1 MPASKT
7 NNINTHHALEDHAYS
22 VRHSAAPQKKRG
34 FLERGTNSK
43 NICCST
49 VQILA
54 LMMIS
59 MFLFVISY
67 NISTSKQVI
76 FSFVS
81 ILIASKMNNIW
92 LDFSQAVDF
101 QQRLYPQHY
110 PVMVPVMVPIGKAMF
125 MSLPSKD
132 CADSDA
138 NHHVYCWSSHW
149 AKPYGG
155 QGQVPHSSAKVVG
168 SNSGQACSDEQSI
181 AASVSLLMRWV
192 QHSPIKKLDAVLKN
206 SVQHM
211 IHQER
216 SKLTNV
222 MLEGVE
228 VTTELSSLK
237 KNCRMQCGS
246 R

>member
-1 MPASKT
+1 
-7 NNINTHHALEDHAYS
+7 
-22 VRHSAAPQKKRG
+22 
-34 FLERGTNSK
+34 
-43 NICCST
+43 
-49 VQILA
+49 
-54 LMMIS
+54 
-59 MFLFVISY
+59 
-67 NISTSKQVI
+67 
-76 FSFVS
+76 
-81 ILIASKMNNIW
+81 MNNIW

-181 AASVSLLMRWV
+181 AATDAL
-192 QHSPIKKLDAVLKN
+192 SPTLTYNKTRRCVEQVCSTHDSPGAIETHQCDARRRRSYDRVEFLEKKLSDAVWFT
-206 SVQHM
+206 
-211 IHQER
+211 I
-216 SKLTNV
+216 NV
-222 MLEGVE
+222 
-228 VTTELSSLK
+228 K
-237 KNCRMQCGS
+237 Q
-246 R
+246 